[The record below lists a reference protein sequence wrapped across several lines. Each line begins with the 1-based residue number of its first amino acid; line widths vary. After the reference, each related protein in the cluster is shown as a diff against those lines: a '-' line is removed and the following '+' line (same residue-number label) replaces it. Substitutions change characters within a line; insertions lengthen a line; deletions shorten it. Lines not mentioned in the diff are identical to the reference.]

1 MTAVSP
7 TPVNFILVSPNM
19 QAAAFEKLSVRR
31 ASVNGFL
38 ATAVWV
44 GFQSVVQPLAKSGSL
59 PATSFG

>member
-1 MTAVSP
+1 
-7 TPVNFILVSPNM
+7 M

-31 ASVNGFL
+31 ACVNGFL

-44 GFQSVVQPLAKSGSL
+44 GFQSVAQSLAKSGSL